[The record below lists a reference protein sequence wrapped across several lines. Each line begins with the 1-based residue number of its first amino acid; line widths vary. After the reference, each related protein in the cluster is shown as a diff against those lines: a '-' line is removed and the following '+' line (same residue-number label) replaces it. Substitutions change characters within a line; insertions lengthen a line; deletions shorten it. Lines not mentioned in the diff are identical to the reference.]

1 MPAPATSSRHLYTG
15 HHQGGGQGC
24 PLIEGAQLGA
34 PLSRGSRTTPVSVPS
49 LFVSMRQ
56 QWYRTCSSSR
66 RTPDPLVA
74 GLLPQRSP
82 RGLLAGR
89 SLRWFELS
97 ACTASPEGQP
107 PSLAQHASWCDLAP
121 LRFRDTLRGQTAKRS
136 HTNIE
141 GLIFPNW

>member
-24 PLIEGAQLGA
+24 PLIEGAPLGA
-34 PLSRGSRTTPVSVPS
+34 PLSRGSRTTPVSMPS

-74 GLLPQRSP
+74 GLFAATLTTRAF
-82 RGLLAGR
+82 GLTQLAVV
-89 SLRWFELS
+89 W
-97 ACTASPEGQP
+97 
-107 PSLAQHASWCDLAP
+107 
-121 LRFRDTLRGQTAKRS
+121 TLRLSRRARRAY
-136 HTNIE
+136 
-141 GLIFPNW
+141 L